1 MPLVLN
7 LRQLPAGEVRGVY
20 VIGGVRNRLPARAL
34 YLHPAAADSFL
45 GPVHEVTVV
54 SDMFRS
60 PESSLAAVRS
70 GRGARPPGFSGH
82 NYGLSIDIDVRA
94 TMRALAVTS
103 KADLD
108 RWMERAGWYCH
119 RRDHQMT
126 PLKGE
131 CHHFNFLGIGAR
143 ISPKVRSTSG
153 YLEAKII
160 ALYGDALRLDAV
172 EAQTTLRDL
181 RMYGGDIDGI
191 WGPLSREACRAFQ
204 RAWGLAASGK
214 LDAATQR
221 TLAYVGCQRRLA

>member
-1 MPLVLN
+1 MSLVLN
-7 LRQLPAGEVRGVY
+7 LRQIAAAQVRGVY
-20 VIGGVRNRLPARAL
+20 VIGGVRDRLPLRAR
-34 YLHPAAADSFL
+34 YLHPTAADSFL
-45 GPVHEVTVV
+45 GPVHEVAVV

-94 TMRALAVTS
+94 TMRALAVRS

-108 RWMERAGWYCH
+108 RWMERVGWYCH
-119 RRDHQMT
+119 RRDHRMT

-131 CHHFNFLGIGAR
+131 CHHFNFLGIGAA

-153 YLEAKII
+153 YLEARIV
-160 ALYGDALRLDAV
+160 ALYGESLRLGAE
-172 EAQTTLRDL
+172 EAQAALRDL
-181 RMYGGDIDGI
+181 RMYGGDVDGL
-191 WGPLSREACRAFQ
+191 WGPLSREACRVFQ
-204 RAWGLAASGK
+204 RAWGLPVSGK

-221 TLAYVGCQRRLA
+221 TLAYVGCERSLV